1 VNTAQGTSI
10 EIWKSIK
17 YAPNSL
23 MNKFNLKQKKI
34 NNNKY
39 IIKLF
44 IIKKK
49 KKKKKLKENIKR

>member
-23 MNKFNLKQKKI
+23 MNKCHCTPKNRNKKQDI
-34 NNNKY
+34 R
-39 IIKLF
+39 KLD